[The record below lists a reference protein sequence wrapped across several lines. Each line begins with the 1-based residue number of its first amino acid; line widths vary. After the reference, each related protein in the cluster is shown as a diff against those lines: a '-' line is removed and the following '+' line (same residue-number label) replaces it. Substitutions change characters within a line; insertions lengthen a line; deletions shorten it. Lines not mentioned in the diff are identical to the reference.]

1 MEELTLEPKCSN
13 CDEPIVGK
21 PKFCVNC
28 GFPENGT
35 EQEKSKFIAEKAIL
49 RSKQREAPKRIKSAR
64 NTLFIIGGIQLVFS
78 LFIYFM
84 QDDTAELIAGAV
96 VFVIYLLLGFW
107 SQKKPLI
114 ALILGLLV
122 YLTLIGLAAMVDP
135 STLAKGIIMKVIII
149 AFLGKGINSA
159 LELRKKPA

>member
-1 MEELTLEPKCSN
+1 MEELTLEPSCSN
-13 CDEPIVGK
+13 CAEPIVGK

-49 RSKQREAPKRIKSAR
+49 RSKQKEAPKRIKSAR
-64 NTLFIIGGIQLVFS
+64 NTLFFIGAIQLLFS
-78 LFIYFM
+78 LFVYFM
-84 QDDTAELIAGAV
+84 QDATEELIAGLV
-96 VFVIYLLLGFW
+96 VFLIYIVLGFW
-107 SQKKPLI
+107 SQTKPLI

-122 YLTLIGLAAMVDP
+122 YLTLIGLSAIADP
-135 STLAKGIIMKVIII
+135 ANIFKGIIVKVIII
-149 AFLGKGINSA
+149 AFLAKGINSA

>member
-1 MEELTLEPKCSN
+1 MEELTLDPRCTN
-13 CDEPIVGK
+13 CEEPIMGK

-49 RSKQREAPKRIKSAR
+49 KSKQKEAPKRIKSAR
-64 NTLFIIGGIQLVFS
+64 NTLFIVGGWQMLSSLVIFF
-78 LFIYFM
+78 L
-84 QDDTAELIAGAV
+84 QDDMIELIAGAV
-96 VFVIYLLLGFW
+96 VFVIFLLLGFW

-122 YLTLIGLAAMVDP
+122 YLTLIGLGAIGDP
-135 STLAKGIIMKVIII
+135 SSLAKGIIIKVVII
-149 AFLGKGINSA
+149 AFLAKGINSA